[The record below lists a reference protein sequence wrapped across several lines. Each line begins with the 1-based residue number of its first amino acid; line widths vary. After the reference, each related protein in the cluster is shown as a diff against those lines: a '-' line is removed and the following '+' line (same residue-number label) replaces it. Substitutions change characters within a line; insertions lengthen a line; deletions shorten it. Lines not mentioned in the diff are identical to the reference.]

1 MCRKSMIGRYQPAR
15 FEFSDEEHKDT
26 DHLYEDMGDGVMY
39 NQGHTAQHEYERQ
52 KEYDDAM
59 NGPSQDTGNRKQAV
73 HEFRICYARPKYP
86 RRNLT
91 TERLARPKKPAPVN
105 NPFMYSDFRGM
116 IHADYQEAMENLDV
130 PAQYS
135 STLSI
140 NKGLLSTDGKRLGTT
155 QTIRDRR
162 KFSASVK
169 EMFPMP
175 EFNTYLTQPT
185 KKKDRLKQNKPH
197 TAGINFRS
205 GMSEHTKVL

>member
-1 MCRKSMIGRYQPAR
+1 M
-15 FEFSDEEHKDT
+15 
-26 DHLYEDMGDGVMY
+26 EDGQMHQHQQED
-39 NQGHTAQHEYERQ
+39 HEYERQ
-52 KEYDDAM
+52 REYDDAM
-59 NGPSQDTGNRKQAV
+59 NGPRQDVGNRKQAA
-73 HEFRICYARPKYP
+73 HEFRICYSRPKFP
-86 RRNLT
+86 RRNIT

-175 EFNTYLTQPT
+175 EFNTYLTQQT

-205 GMSEHTKVL
+205 GMSEHTKVLKMFTLIRLNLFYLSNMNI